1 MRIIFLGD
9 SGTGKTS
16 IINRFINNKFD
27 ENLSSTVGV
36 NFSIKELKIKDG
48 ETIALNLIDTAG
60 QEKYKALAKSY
71 FKNADAVI
79 FVFSINDK
87 ESFENIKN
95 WINLFKENHSD
106 EVYAPLYIAGAKFD
120 LEKKISNDMI
130 NQFKEEYKGFK
141 YYETSAK
148 KNFGIDDLFEGLA
161 IDLYKILV
169 EEGRTKP
176 KNNIKVGK
184 YKKMKKM
191 KEIAFALQNQNL
203 LNIKT
208 KIIINR
214 NLG

>member
-1 MRIIFLGD
+1 MSKKQKKKIVDAMRIIFLGD

-130 NQFKEEYKGFK
+130 NQFKE
-141 YYETSAK
+141 
-148 KNFGIDDLFEGLA
+148 
-161 IDLYKILV
+161 
-169 EEGRTKP
+169 
-176 KNNIKVGK
+176 
-184 YKKMKKM
+184 
-191 KEIAFALQNQNL
+191 
-203 LNIKT
+203 
-208 KIIINR
+208 
-214 NLG
+214 

>member
-27 ENLSSTVGV
+27 ENLSSTPGI
-36 NFSIKELKIKDG
+36 NLSIKEIKIKDG
-48 ETIALNLIDTAG
+48 NTITLKLLDTCG
-60 QEKYKALAKSY
+60 QEKYRALAKSY
-71 FKNADAVI
+71 FRNADAVI

-130 NQFKEEYKGFK
+130 NQFKEEYKSFK

-148 KNFGIDDLFEGLA
+148 DNNRINEIFEELA

-169 EEGRTKP
+169 EEGRTKS
-176 KNNIKVGK
+176 KNNIKLGK
-184 YKKMKKM
+184 YKKVKKNEGNCICSS
-191 KEIAFALQNQNL
+191 KSEF
-203 LNIKT
+203 T
-208 KIIINR
+208 KDKD
-214 NLG
+214 